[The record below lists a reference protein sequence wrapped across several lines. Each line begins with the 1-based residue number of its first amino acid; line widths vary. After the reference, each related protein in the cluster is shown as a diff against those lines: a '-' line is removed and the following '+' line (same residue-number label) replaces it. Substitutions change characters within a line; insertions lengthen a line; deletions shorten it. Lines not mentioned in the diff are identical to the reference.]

1 MASKSL
7 AAGPLLA
14 IAITVMVPKG
24 HGEGVGDG
32 DDNQASRED
41 DKSGHRGSPIVTPFG
56 GYRCIEL

>member
-41 DKSGHRGSPIVTPFG
+41 DKRLCRETWQETGTEIMLTQ
-56 GYRCIEL
+56 